1 MLNLIFKPIKTKKI
15 YEEVVEQLK
24 MMLTEGKLKP
34 GDKLPSERD
43 MAESLGVSRASVR
56 EALTTL
62 EAIGILEIKPGEGTF
77 VKHTNDA
84 ETFAPLTLVLTVER
98 NSGAQLMEVRRVLET
113 EMAALAAERATEENL
128 RKIEDLLI
136 QMKDAHS
143 PHDAVETDLR
153 FHFAIAEATQNKILV
168 RLINTIADLMHHT
181 FKGKREKM
189 YAHSPSGQ
197 RVIREHEAI
206 YQAIKKKAPEEARA
220 KMLEHIDH
228 VETELEKH
236 PAAD

>member
-1 MLNLIFKPIKTKKI
+1 LIFKPIKTRKI

-24 MMLTEGKLKP
+24 IMLTGGELKP

-77 VKHTNDA
+77 VRQTSDA
-84 ETFAPLTLVLTVER
+84 LTFAPLTLVLTVEH

-113 EMAALAAERATEENL
+113 EMATLAAERATS
-128 RKIEDLLI
+128 EDLQKIKEWLDL
-136 QMKDAHS
+136 MKGAQNT
-143 PHDAVETDLR
+143 HDAVESDLR
-153 FHFAIAEATQNKILV
+153 FHFAIAEATQNTILV

-181 FKGKREKM
+181 FQGKREKL
-189 YAHSPSGQ
+189 YAQSSSGH
-197 RVIREHEAI
+197 RILREHEAI
-206 YQAIKKKAPEEARA
+206 YQAIKNRAPDEARA
-220 KMLEHIDH
+220 KMLEHINH
-228 VETELEKH
+228 VEVGTE
-236 PAAD
+236 

>member
-1 MLNLIFKPIKTKKI
+1 MWILIFKPIKTKKI

-24 MMLTEGKLKP
+24 MMLTAGELKP

-77 VKHTNDA
+77 VKHTADA

-113 EMAALAAERATEENL
+113 EIAALAAERATNDNL
-128 RKIEDLLI
+128 NKIEASLD
-136 QMKDAHS
+136 QMKGALNT
-143 PHDAVETDLR
+143 HDAVETDLR
-153 FHFAIAEATQNKILV
+153 FHFAIAEATQNTILV

-181 FKGKREKM
+181 FKGKRETM
-189 YAHSPSGQ
+189 YAHSPSSQ
-197 RVIREHEAI
+197 RIIHEHEAI
-206 YQAIKKKAPEEARA
+206 YQAIKKGAPEEARA
-220 KMLEHIDH
+220 KMLEHINH
-228 VETELEKH
+228 VETEIEKN